1 MINTEIKEQQRE
13 YSIREA
19 YKSLRTNLQFCGN
32 DKKVITITS
41 SVPGEGKSTVTL
53 NLAVSLAES
62 GKKVMI
68 VDADMRRS
76 VLLGRIAVNRNVK
89 GLSYFLSN
97 QSKLEEVVCSTNVE
111 NLHIIF
117 SGPVPPNPTEL
128 LDSEVFREMLDT
140 LRQTYDYILI
150 DTPPPGSVIDSA
162 IVAKISD
169 GAIFVIQ
176 SEAISYRFACNVKA
190 QLEKS
195 NCPILGVVLNKV
207 NILNRGYYSRNYEKY
222 EK

>member
-1 MINTEIKEQQRE
+1 MINVEIKEQQME

-41 SVPGEGKSTVTL
+41 SVSGEGKSTVTL

-76 VLLGRIAVNRNVK
+76 VLLGRVAVNSNVK

-150 DTPPPGSVIDSA
+150 DTPPLGSVIDSA

-207 NILNRGYYSRNYEKY
+207 NILNRGYYSRNYDKY

>member
-1 MINTEIKEQQRE
+1 MINVEIKEQQRE

-41 SVPGEGKSTVTL
+41 SVSGEGKSTVTL

-76 VLLGRIAVNRNVK
+76 VLLGRVAVNSNVK

-128 LDSEVFREMLDT
+128 LDSEVFREMLDI

-150 DTPPPGSVIDSA
+150 DTPPLGSVIDSA

-195 NCPILGVVLNKV
+195 YCPILGVVLNKV
-207 NILNRGYYSRNYEKY
+207 NILNRGYYSRNYDKY

>member
-76 VLLGRIAVNRNVK
+76 VLLGRIAVNSNVK

-150 DTPPPGSVIDSA
+150 DTPPLGSVIDSA

>member
-1 MINTEIKEQQRE
+1 MINVEIKEQQME

-41 SVPGEGKSTVTL
+41 SVSGEGKSTVTV

-76 VLLGRIAVNRNVK
+76 VLLGRIAVNSNVK

>member
-1 MINTEIKEQQRE
+1 MINVKIKEQQME

-41 SVPGEGKSTVTL
+41 SVSGEGKSTVTL

-76 VLLGRIAVNRNVK
+76 VLLGRTAVNSDVK

-97 QSKLEEVVCSTNVE
+97 QSKLDEVVCSTNVE

-128 LDSEVFREMLDT
+128 LDSEVFRELLDT

-150 DTPPPGSVIDSA
+150 DTPPLGSVIDSA

-169 GAIFVIQ
+169 GVIFVIQ
-176 SEAISYRFACNVKA
+176 SEAISYRFACNVKT

-207 NILNRGYYSRNYEKY
+207 NILNRGYYSRNYDKY

>member
-1 MINTEIKEQQRE
+1 MINVEIKEQQRE

-41 SVPGEGKSTVTL
+41 SVSGEGKSTVTL

-76 VLLGRIAVNRNVK
+76 VLLGRVAVNSNVK

-128 LDSEVFREMLDT
+128 LDSEVFREMLDI

-150 DTPPPGSVIDSA
+150 DTPPLGSVIDSA

-207 NILNRGYYSRNYEKY
+207 NILNRGYYSRNYGKY

>member
-1 MINTEIKEQQRE
+1 MINVEIKEQQRE

-41 SVPGEGKSTVTL
+41 SVSGEGKSTVTL

-76 VLLGRIAVNRNVK
+76 VLLGRVAVNSNVK

-128 LDSEVFREMLDT
+128 LDSEVFREMLDI

-150 DTPPPGSVIDSA
+150 DTPPLGSVIDSA

-195 NCPILGVVLNKV
+195 NCPILGVVLNKL
-207 NILNRGYYSRNYEKY
+207 NILNRGYYSRNYGKY

>member
-1 MINTEIKEQQRE
+1 MVNVEINVPKLD
-13 YSIREA
+13 YSGAES

-41 SVPGEGKSTVTL
+41 SVSGEGKSTVTL

-76 VLLGRIAVNRNVK
+76 VLLGRVAVNSNVK

-128 LDSEVFREMLDT
+128 LDSEVFREMLDI

-150 DTPPPGSVIDSA
+150 DTPPLGSVIDSA

-207 NILNRGYYSRNYEKY
+207 NILNRGYYSRNYGKY

>member
-68 VDADMRRS
+68 VDSDMRRS
-76 VLLGRIAVNRNVK
+76 VLLGRIAVNSNVK

>member
-1 MINTEIKEQQRE
+1 MINVEIKEQQME

-41 SVPGEGKSTVTL
+41 SVSGEGKSTVTL

-76 VLLGRIAVNRNVK
+76 VLLGRVAVNSNVK

-150 DTPPPGSVIDSA
+150 DTPPLGSVIDSA

-176 SEAISYRFACNVKA
+176 SETISYRFACNVKA

-207 NILNRGYYSRNYEKY
+207 NILNRGYYSRNYDKY

>member
-1 MINTEIKEQQRE
+1 MINVEIKEQQME

-41 SVPGEGKSTVTL
+41 SVSGEGKSTVTL

-76 VLLGRIAVNRNVK
+76 VLLGRIAVNSNVK

-150 DTPPPGSVIDSA
+150 DTPPLGSVIDSA

>member
-1 MINTEIKEQQRE
+1 MINVEIKEQQRE

-41 SVPGEGKSTVTL
+41 SVSGEGKSTVTL

-76 VLLGRIAVNRNVK
+76 VLLGRVAVNSNVK

-150 DTPPPGSVIDSA
+150 DTPPLGSVIDSA

-207 NILNRGYYSRNYEKY
+207 NILNRGYYSRNYDKY

>member
-1 MINTEIKEQQRE
+1 
-13 YSIREA
+13 
-19 YKSLRTNLQFCGN
+19 
-32 DKKVITITS
+32 
-41 SVPGEGKSTVTL
+41 
-53 NLAVSLAES
+53 
-62 GKKVMI
+62 MI

-76 VLLGRIAVNRNVK
+76 VLLGRIAVNSNVK

>member
-76 VLLGRIAVNRNVK
+76 VLLGRVAVNSNVK

>member
-76 VLLGRIAVNRNVK
+76 VLLGRIAVNSNVK

>member
-76 VLLGRIAVNRNVK
+76 VLLGRIAVNSNVK

-195 NCPILGVVLNKV
+195 KCPILGVVLNKV
-207 NILNRGYYSRNYEKY
+207 NILNRGYYIRNYEKY